1 MLDALGRRRPCTRV
15 ETSAAATAMTIL
27 HRGPVDS
34 TFDGSYGL
42 EPTMPF
48 SNPGHHPLA
57 CSDGRVGPYRFA
69 RKRGIAQLP

>member
-1 MLDALGRRRPCTRV
+1 MLDAVGRRRT
-15 ETSAAATAMTIL
+15 L
-27 HRGPVDS
+27 HQGRNQRGGNCHDDRGPLDS
-34 TFDGSYGL
+34 STLMGELWL